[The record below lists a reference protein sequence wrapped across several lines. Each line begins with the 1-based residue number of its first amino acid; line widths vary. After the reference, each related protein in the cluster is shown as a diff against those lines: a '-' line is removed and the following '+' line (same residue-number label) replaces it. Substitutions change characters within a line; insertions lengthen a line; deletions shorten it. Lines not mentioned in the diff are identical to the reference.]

1 MTLTSL
7 TAERFALE
15 PWPFA
20 GERVD
25 VHCEGRLLDSTFE
38 SEDDLHRALDVAPLV
53 GLKFTLARAGSST
66 SRSRACSRAGRG
78 D

>member
-38 SEDDLHRALDVAPLV
+38 SEDDFHRALDVAPLV
-53 GLKFTLARAGSST
+53 GLKFTLARAGSSS
-66 SRSRACSRAGRG
+66 SRS
-78 D
+78 